1 VLHVEDDEND
11 AVLFAKACE
20 RAAIPV
26 VLRRVADGEE
36 ARDYLLG
43 EGIFTNRAEH
53 PFPQVIVLDLKLQ
66 GMNGFEFLAWL
77 RSVKEWGAIPVL
89 IFTSSLSRED
99 KARAMAAGADS
110 FFVKPASFEA
120 LVQMVEMFKMTD
132 RPNWN

>member
-1 VLHVEDDEND
+1 DEND

-53 PFPQVIVLDLKLQ
+53 PFPQVIVLDLKLP